1 MLKKQEQMYALTPRH
16 AVPRGGQRRGRGS
29 NGNNGVMRLLEE
41 GVVGSLREKHG
52 DDMSRMA
59 QGVVSAFD
67 EMFSFSC
74 PKFVTPSPP
83 EAPGGAGGRR
93 RQLQR
98 GGAARSS
105 RRSSPRWVRSRSS
118 PRSVPT

>member
-1 MLKKQEQMYALTPRH
+1 MYALVAM
-16 AVPRGGQRRGRGS
+16 AVTLGGSGAGGGS

-83 EAPGGAGGRR
+83 EAPGADGEGAPAPTSTRR
-93 RQLQR
+93 RT
-98 GGAARSS
+98 ARSS